1 MRSSPS
7 LTPGP
12 LAGTITH
19 TDSGRVSGMV
29 SQEKWDKTKRL
40 IREVADMV
48 ERDCLPLARLL

>member
-1 MRSSPS
+1 
-7 LTPGP
+7 
-12 LAGTITH
+12 
-19 TDSGRVSGMV
+19 MV